1 MKRFSVLLILAACAV
16 PASFAQENDRVQV
29 GVFADYL
36 RLSQTNTNFAGLGG
50 RFAVTGYR
58 ALKLEAEMSYDFNQ
72 VFTEGFTDTSTGT
85 VSSNRSNLRVLH
97 GMFGPKLEIGHSPIH
112 PFVTVK
118 GGFVNFRFDNRPA
131 TFDTFQSSVEG
142 LRSTNVNGMP
152 YPGGGLKGHPG
163 PVGLRLD
170 VGDDTYF
177 NSGTHRNLRRRVWPV
192 YSVLSA
198 SGELR
203 IPA

>member
-1 MKRFSVLLILAACAV
+1 LCICSAKDAGTAEAAKD
-16 PASFAQENDRVQV
+16 DRVQV

-50 RFAVTGYR
+50 RCALTGYR

-85 VSSNRSNLRVLH
+85 VSINRSNLRVLH
-97 GMFGPKLEIGHSPIH
+97 GMFGPKLELGHFPLH
-112 PFVTVK
+112 PFVAVK

-142 LRSTNVNGMP
+142 LRSRNVSGML
-152 YPGGGLKGHPG
+152 YPGGGLEGHLG

-170 VGDDTYF
+170 VGDAKYF
-177 NSGTHRNLRRRVWPV
+177 SSGTHHNLGVAFGPYIRF
-192 YSVLSA
+192 
-198 SGELR
+198 
-203 IPA
+203 